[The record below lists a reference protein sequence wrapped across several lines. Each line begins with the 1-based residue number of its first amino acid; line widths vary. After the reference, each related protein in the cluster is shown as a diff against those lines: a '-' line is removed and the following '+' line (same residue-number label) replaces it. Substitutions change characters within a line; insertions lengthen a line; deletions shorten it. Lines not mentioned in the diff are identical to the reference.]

1 MVEDTFHNRNNLSPI
16 LIIHHNNTSHPLTGA
31 GGRWYPIDTKILPS
45 VASDASPVA
54 RNMHVW
60 AYMLSLCYSLS
71 MSTIS
76 HVHDGFFFWGGDLSP
91 IGGLNRK
98 QCKLHNPMHVL
109 VDSGFW

>member
-16 LIIHHNNTSHPLTGA
+16 HIIHHNNTSHPLTGA
-31 GGRWYPIDTKILPS
+31 GGRWYPTDTKILPS

-76 HVHDGFFFWGGDLSP
+76 HVHDGFFFGG
-91 IGGLNRK
+91 G
-98 QCKLHNPMHVL
+98 
-109 VDSGFW
+109 